1 LCFRIAEADVVLEDL
16 GSSLGHHDTSEETAD
31 EDAARVAHAINGS
44 LKNSL
49 VNVHVLLSR
58 DDRSRGVSAH
68 ATSVGTFVIIKDTL
82 VILSE
87 RQTGNVVTIAEGQ
100 DAALLTNK
108 QLLDDDGVAGRTEL
122 AGQHDVLECLHS
134 LFLGLRDDDTLAS
147 SETVGLDDDVVAD
160 AVEVCLCLLVVVEV
174 LVCGGG
180 DVVLLHEVLAEG
192 LATFHTGSG
201 LIGTEALDLRQVL
214 SEVVDNASNE
224 GSLRTGYQEV
234 DRVVAGE
241 GDQSRKVVGLD
252 TGDVGDLLGETA
264 RLRLSIGRMVGCS

>member
-1 LCFRIAEADVVLEDL
+1 
-16 GSSLGHHDTSEETAD
+16 
-31 EDAARVAHAINGS
+31 
-44 LKNSL
+44 
-49 VNVHVLLSR
+49 
-58 DDRSRGVSAH
+58 
-68 ATSVGTFVIIKDTL
+68 
-82 VILSE
+82 
-87 RQTGNVVTIAEGQ
+87 
-100 DAALLTNK
+100 
-108 QLLDDDGVAGRTEL
+108 
-122 AGQHDVLECLHS
+122 
-134 LFLGLRDDDTLAS
+134 
-147 SETVGLDDDVVAD
+147 
-160 AVEVCLCLLVVVEV
+160 
-174 LVCGGG
+174 
-180 DVVLLHEVLAEG
+180 VLLHEVLAEG